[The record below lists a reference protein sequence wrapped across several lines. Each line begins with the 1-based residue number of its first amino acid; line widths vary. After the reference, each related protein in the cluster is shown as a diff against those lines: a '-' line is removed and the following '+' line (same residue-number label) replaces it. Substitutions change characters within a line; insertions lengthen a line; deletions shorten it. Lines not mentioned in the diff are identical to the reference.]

1 MTIFTAI
8 NLVIAIGFFGWH
20 LADIGNMIVERL
32 SGRKPVKSRLIAN
45 IIYCAFGLLWAVS
58 AALFYGEVR

>member
-32 SGRKPVKSRLIAN
+32 SGRKPLKSRVIAN
-45 IIYCAFGLLWAVS
+45 IVYCAFGLLWAVS
-58 AALFYGEVR
+58 AALFYEVVR

>member
-8 NLVIAIGFFGWH
+8 NLVIAVGFFGWH
-20 LADIGNMIVERL
+20 LADIGNMIVEHI
-32 SGRKPVKSRLIAN
+32 SGRKSVKTRLILN
-45 IIYCAFGLLWAVS
+45 IIYCVFGLLWAVS

>member
-32 SGRKPVKSRLIAN
+32 SGRKPVKARLIAN
-45 IIYCAFGLLWAVS
+45 IIYCVFGLLWAVS
-58 AALFYGEVR
+58 AALFYGGVR